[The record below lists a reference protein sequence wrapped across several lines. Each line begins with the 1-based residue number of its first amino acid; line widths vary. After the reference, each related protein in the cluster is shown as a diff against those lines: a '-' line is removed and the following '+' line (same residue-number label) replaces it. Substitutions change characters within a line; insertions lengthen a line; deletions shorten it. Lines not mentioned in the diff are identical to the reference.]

1 MPRQY
6 FFWKYLNTIIVLYCI
21 IVQKSPNFVQLSPI
35 QCTYSNI
42 FIRFF
47 KFFPANTNIYQNS
60 YRVIGVLCG
69 LRQGVLSSQ
78 CGYLIS
84 FGTKYSVI
92 ASVAWQ
98 SPGREPYLISARN
111 DRVLRTDNNKWENYT
126 ICSVLSIKTQNYKRH
141 FIRFHQLPH
150 LINTTIYQYIIIKI
164 E

>member
-1 MPRQY
+1 MKIL
-6 FFWKYLNTIIVLYCI
+6 KYYNSTILY
-21 IVQKSPNFVQLSPI
+21 KSPKNPIFVQLSPI

-78 CGYLIS
+78 CGHLIS

-92 ASVAWQ
+92 ARSCLLWKPLQKRLKCLCGIQNKPNKHYTVLKLIIFIHTLLNSGHRTI
-98 SPGREPYLISARN
+98 SP
-111 DRVLRTDNNKWENYT
+111 
-126 ICSVLSIKTQNYKRH
+126 
-141 FIRFHQLPH
+141 
-150 LINTTIYQYIIIKI
+150 
-164 E
+164 

>member
-1 MPRQY
+1 MKIL
-6 FFWKYLNTIIVLYCI
+6 KYYNSTILY
-21 IVQKSPNFVQLSPI
+21 KSPKNPIFVQLSPI

-47 KFFPANTNIYQNS
+47 KFFPANTNIYQIS

-69 LRQGVLSSQ
+69 LSQGVLSSQ

-98 SPGREPYLISARN
+98 SPGREPYYKTHARYFCTCVEKKAHTNKRVSIIACNNVISK
-111 DRVLRTDNNKWENYT
+111 VQCTPITLYEFW
-126 ICSVLSIKTQNYKRH
+126 
-141 FIRFHQLPH
+141 
-150 LINTTIYQYIIIKI
+150 
-164 E
+164 

>member
-1 MPRQY
+1 MKIL
-6 FFWKYLNTIIVLYCI
+6 KYYNSTILY
-21 IVQKSPNFVQLSPI
+21 KSPKNPIFVQLSPI

-60 YRVIGVLCG
+60 YSVIGVLCG

-92 ASVAWQ
+92 ARSCLLWKPLQKRLKCLCGIQNKPNKHYTVLKLIIFIHTLLNSGHLTI
-98 SPGREPYLISARN
+98 SP
-111 DRVLRTDNNKWENYT
+111 
-126 ICSVLSIKTQNYKRH
+126 
-141 FIRFHQLPH
+141 
-150 LINTTIYQYIIIKI
+150 
-164 E
+164 